1 MGTIWPDVLPD
12 VKGPKYKMVADT
24 IRKAIEN
31 KDLEAGAKLP
41 PVRELA
47 YTLSITPGTVARAYT
62 ILTDEGLLEA
72 EVGRGTFVADRHA
85 QADGFA
91 PIEVDVIAHNA
102 TAQDGDAV
110 NMFSPHLPS
119 VGQAQLIRNLLG
131 QIAQDP
137 PSGLMHYPSRSGAL
151 PARQAALKWLSQ
163 APLGRV
169 SEEEI
174 VLTNGGQNAIS
185 MILQAILRG
194 RRPVVL
200 VEELS
205 YPGFRRAA
213 ELLRAEVVP
222 VPMDEHGVIPEALD
236 TLARQHDAQ
245 VFCTSPEVH
254 NPTTIFTPLERR
266 EAVVAV
272 ARRRGFY
279 LLEDD
284 CYRHMP
290 ALAPGYRMLTPDR
303 TWFVSSISK
312 SITPALRIGIA
323 VAPEGQV
330 ADLRRAV
337 EHGFF
342 GLATPLLDLTA
353 ALLDHPQLPQMLDA
367 LQQVTGDYI
376 KAAVNILGSYSL
388 AWRHPVPFLWL
399 TLPSGWRAASFCQAA
414 EAQGIQI
421 RSADEYACRTSR
433 TPHAVRLAVNAGV
446 SLQSYEAALMRLR
459 DLLDNPPERLSV

>member
-1 MGTIWPDVLPD
+1 MGTIWPSALPD
-12 VKGPKYKMVADT
+12 EKGPKYKMVAAT

-31 KDLEAGAKLP
+31 KDLEVGAKLP

-72 EVGRGTFVADRHA
+72 GVGRGTFVADP
-85 QADGFA
+85 QTQNDGFA
-91 PIEVDVIAHNA
+91 PIEVDVIAHNSNA
-102 TAQDGDAV
+102 NDGYAV

-119 VGQAQLIRNLLG
+119 VGQAQLIRRLLA

-137 PSGLMHYPSRSGAL
+137 PSGLMHYPSRAGAL

-222 VPMDEHGVIPEALD
+222 VPMDDHGVIPEALD
-236 TLARQHDAQ
+236 ALARQHEAQ

-254 NPTTIFTPLERR
+254 NPTTVFTPLDRR
-266 EAVVAV
+266 EAVVAI
-272 ARRRGFY
+272 ARKRGFF

-290 ALAPGYRMLTPDR
+290 AQAPGYRMLAPDR
-303 TWFVSSISK
+303 TWFVTSISK

-342 GLATPLLDLTA
+342 GLATPLLDLSA
-353 ALLDHPQLPQMLDA
+353 VLLGHPQLPQMLDA

-388 AWRHPVPFLWL
+388 NWRHPVPFLWL
-399 TLPSGWRAASFCQAA
+399 TLPPGWRAASFCQAA

-421 RSADEYACRTSR
+421 RSAEEYACRTSR

-446 SLQSYEAALMRLR
+446 TLATYEAALMRLR
-459 DLLDNPPERLSV
+459 HLLDNPPERLSV